1 MKKTS
6 FAAGLVGLSFG
17 LVAAVAPASAQN
29 ISVGLSASGG
39 RLQSFHVAVGAYF
52 RVPEARVVAVKERY
66 RLADEELPVV
76 LFLAARA
83 GVDPAAVIEL
93 RLGKMSWWDIG
104 LRFGLN
110 PEIFFVP
117 VAGTRIGPPYGR
129 AYGYY
134 KRLRGQKHWG
144 TIVLYDEEVVD
155 LVNLRFISGHYG
167 IPAERVM
174 EMRSRGS
181 SFLDIHEKAL
191 KEKAARAAK
200 EDKGG
205 PGRAKGRLK

>member
-1 MKKTS
+1 MRKAS
-6 FAAGLVGLSFG
+6 FASGLVGLSFG
-17 LVAAVAPASAQN
+17 LLASVAPASAQN
-29 ISVGLSASGG
+29 VSVGLAASGG
-39 RLQSFHVAVGAYF
+39 RVQSFYVSVGAYF
-52 RVPEARVVAVKERY
+52 HVPEAGVVAVKERY

-76 LFLAARA
+76 FFLAARA
-83 GVDPAAVIEL
+83 GVEPSAVVEL
-93 RLGKMSWWDIG
+93 RLRKMSWWDIG

-117 VAGTRIGPPYGR
+117 VAVTRIGPPYGR

-144 TIVLYDEEVVD
+144 TVVLYDEDVLN

-174 EMRSRGS
+174 EMRGRGS

-191 KEKAARAAK
+191 KEKAGRTEK
-200 EDKGG
+200 DDKGQ
-205 PGRAKGRLK
+205 PGKARGRVK

>member
-1 MKKTS
+1 MKKAS
-6 FAAGLVGLSFG
+6 ISAGLVGLSFG
-17 LVAAVAPASAQN
+17 FLASVVPASTQN
-29 ISVGLSASGG
+29 VSVGFAAGGG
-39 RLQSFHVAVGAYF
+39 RMQSFYVSVGAYF
-52 RVPEARVVAVKERY
+52 HVPEAGVAAVKERY

-76 LFLAARA
+76 FFLAARA
-83 GVDPAAVIEL
+83 GVEPSAVVEL

-117 VAGTRIGPPYGR
+117 VAAKRIGPPYGR

-144 TIVLYDEEVVD
+144 TIVLYDEDVIN
-155 LVNLRFISGHYG
+155 LVNLRFISMHYG
-167 IPAERVM
+167 VPAERVM
-174 EMRSRGS
+174 EMRGRGS
-181 SFLDIHEKAL
+181 SFLDIHEKVL

-200 EDKGG
+200 ESKGG
-205 PGRAKGRLK
+205 PGKAKGRLN

>member
-1 MKKTS
+1 MRKTS
-6 FAAGLVGLSFG
+6 QILGFAGLFFWLFAAIK
-17 LVAAVAPASAQN
+17 PAGAQN
-29 ISVGLSASGG
+29 VSLGLAAGGG
-39 RLQSFHVAVGAYF
+39 RVQSFYISIGAF
-52 RVPEARVVAVKERY
+52 FHVPEAGVAAVKERY
-66 RLADEELPVV
+66 GLTDEELPVV
-76 LFLAARA
+76 FFLAARA
-83 GVDPAAVIEL
+83 GVEPSAVVEL
-93 RLGKMSWWDIG
+93 RLRKMSWWDIG

-117 VAGTRIGPPYGR
+117 VTAARVKPPYGR

-144 TIVLYDEEVVD
+144 TVVLYDEDVVN
-155 LVNLRFISGHYG
+155 LVNLRFMSGHYG

-174 EMRSRGS
+174 EMRGRGS

-191 KEKAARAAK
+191 KEKTARAAK

-205 PGRAKGRLK
+205 SGRTRGRVK

>member
-1 MKKTS
+1 MRKAS
-6 FAAGLVGLSFG
+6 FASGLVGLSFG
-17 LVAAVAPASAQN
+17 LLASVAPASAQN
-29 ISVGLSASGG
+29 VSVGLAASGG
-39 RLQSFHVAVGAYF
+39 RVQSFYVSVGAYF
-52 RVPEARVVAVKERY
+52 HVPEAGVVAVKERY

-76 LFLAARA
+76 FFLAARA
-83 GVDPAAVIEL
+83 GVEPSAVVEL
-93 RLGKMSWWDIG
+93 RLRKMSWWDIG

-117 VAGTRIGPPYGR
+117 VAVTRIGPPYGR

-144 TIVLYDEEVVD
+144 TVVLYDEDVVN

-174 EMRSRGS
+174 EMRGRGS

-191 KEKAARAAK
+191 KEKAGRTEK
-200 EDKGG
+200 DDKGQ
-205 PGRAKGRLK
+205 PGKARGRVK